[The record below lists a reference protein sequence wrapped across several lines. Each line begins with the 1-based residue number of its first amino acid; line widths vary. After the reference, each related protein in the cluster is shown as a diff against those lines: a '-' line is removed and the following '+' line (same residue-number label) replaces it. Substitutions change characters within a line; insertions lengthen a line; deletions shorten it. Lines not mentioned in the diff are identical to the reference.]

1 MINKFLCNFKT
12 SAKGASLIEFAVT
25 TALMATLAVT
35 AAPKMS
41 SLTEDT
47 KVRKSIENIDKIL
60 FASKKFYE
68 ETSNLEGRGRF
79 PGQEKFDFP
88 VGKYT
93 DELRLISDLESY
105 TSYEKGRRRGWWRS
119 VFGRRNP
126 DASMPT
132 GSKVANDRV
141 EDCNGCPVN
150 IRGHDRFIEIFGDP
164 LKSPFQDGHYIYVVI
179 PGGGT
184 GENFYPPI
192 LYVADMENPSQ
203 LYNLLVP

>member
-1 MINKFLCNFKT
+1 MVNKFLHNPKT

-47 KVRKSIENIDKIL
+47 KAKKSIENIDKIL

-79 PGQEKFDFP
+79 PGQEKYDFP

-126 DASMPT
+126 DATRPE
-132 GSKVANDRV
+132 GSLVGNDRI
-141 EDCNGCPVN
+141 EQCDDCPEN
-150 IRGHDRFIEIFGDP
+150 IRGHDRFLEIFGDP

-184 GENFYPPI
+184 GVNFYPPVI
-192 LYVADMENPSQ
+192 YVADMENPSQ
-203 LYNLLVP
+203 FNNLLVP